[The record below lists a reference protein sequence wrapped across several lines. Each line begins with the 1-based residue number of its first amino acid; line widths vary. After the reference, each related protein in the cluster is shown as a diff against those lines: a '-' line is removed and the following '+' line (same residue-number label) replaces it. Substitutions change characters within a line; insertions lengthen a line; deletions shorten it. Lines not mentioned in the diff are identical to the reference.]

1 MARRRGVP
9 TSRIAAIGDEIND
22 VGMVRGAGLGV
33 AMENAVPSVSGAATK
48 HTRSNDDDGV
58 AFAIERIL
66 SGRW

>member
-1 MARRRGVP
+1 
-9 TSRIAAIGDEIND
+9 
-22 VGMVRGAGLGV
+22 
-33 AMENAVPSVSGAATK
+33 MENAVPAVCDAATQ